1 MNKSVP
7 ALLIA
12 TSIICLPLS
21 AKGKKDA
28 APAVQNENTISAV
41 QDEENANRSA
51 TLVHT
56 PAGSTV
62 QEEQSTKKSDQD
74 GINPKTGFP
83 EIEAKPYVMFN
94 EGAAFSQVTRIVYQD
109 DYNRSNFVW
118 QNYLAGVYCEMQ
130 TGNMKPVNSIY
141 RVAAYY
147 PFYHTFNGMEQ
158 PAKQPILYAFDVYA
172 GPFFQGDMWKYVLI
186 NFSFGPHFFYELS
199 DEYHHVEA
207 GGAVMLGIE
216 LPVATYWTIIN
227 NGIFSVDYGNLG
239 SNRSMQPY
247 DMVWNYQVE
256 LGVRFSLR
264 GAHEYA
270 YIHQKPPKTREQ
282 KKLEREQRKAARE
295 QKSAMRKN
303 TAKKWENEITADTT
317 TEQSATKQ
325 NE

>member
-12 TSIICLPLS
+12 AAIICLPLS
-21 AKGKKDA
+21 AKDD
-28 APAVQNENTISAV
+28 APAVQSGNINVST
-41 QDEENANRSA
+41 QDEENTNKRM

-56 PAGSTV
+56 LADSTEKKK
-62 QEEQSTKKSDQD
+62 QTTKKTTLD

-94 EGAAFSQVTRIVYQD
+94 EGAAFSQVTRIVYQE

-118 QNYLAGVYCEMQ
+118 QNYLAGIYCEMQ

-172 GPFFQGDMWKYVLI
+172 GPFFQGDLWKYVLI

-227 NGIFSVDYGNLG
+227 NGIISVDYGNLG
-239 SNRSMQPY
+239 SNRIIQPY
-247 DMVWNYQVE
+247 DMVWNYQIE
-256 LGVRFSLR
+256 LGVRFSLH

-282 KKLEREQRKAARE
+282 KKFEKEQRKAARA
-295 QKSAMRKN
+295 KKNALRKN
-303 TAKKWENEITADTT
+303 KIAADTNS
-317 TEQSATKQ
+317 EKSDTK
-325 NE
+325 

>member
-1 MNKSVP
+1 MNKTVS
-7 ALLIA
+7 ALLISA
-12 TSIICLPLS
+12 VIICLPLS
-21 AKGKKDA
+21 AKGKKYD
-28 APAVQNENTISAV
+28 APAVQSGNINSSTP
-41 QDEENANRSA
+41 DEENTNNIM

-56 PAGSTV
+56 TADSTAK
-62 QEEQSTKKSDQD
+62 EEQTTKKTASG

-94 EGAAFSQVTRIVYQD
+94 EGAAFSQITRIVYQD

-118 QNYLAGVYCEMQ
+118 QNYLAGLYCEMQ

-172 GPFFQGDMWKYVLI
+172 GPFFQGDLWKYVLI

-227 NGIFSVDYGNLG
+227 NGIVSVDYGNLG
-239 SNRSMQPY
+239 SNRIIQPY
-247 DMVWNYQVE
+247 DMVWNYQIE

-282 KKLEREQRKAARE
+282 KKIEKEQRKAARA
-295 QKSAMRKN
+295 QKNAIRKN
-303 TAKKWENEITADTT
+303 KVTTDT
-317 TEQSATKQ
+317 K
-325 NE
+325 